1 MFNEKG
7 MNRGASVLIS
17 YHQQITEKGAQLGSR
32 DGKEG
37 GGEGGKRGKG
47 RLRK

>member
-37 GGEGGKRGKG
+37 GGREVKEVKG
-47 RLRK
+47 D